1 MDGSTSP
8 LGSEGIDYIPFY
20 PYFFLKDLVAF
31 LIFLAILSTLVFF
44 YPNLLSD
51 ADNYIKSNPL
61 VTPAHIV
68 PEWYFLFFYAILRSI
83 PNKLLGVLYLVISLL
98 IIFLVPFIDSGICQV
113 GQFRPMFQ
121 FWFWSFICNLAVIS
135 WLGAQIV
142 DEPFIC
148 YSKISILNF
157 FIDIFVFLPL
167 VNLLESD
174 CHEKK

>member
-31 LIFLAILSTLVFF
+31 LIFLAILLNLVFF

-68 PEWYFLFFYAILRSI
+68 PE
-83 PNKLLGVLYLVISLL
+83 
-98 IIFLVPFIDSGICQV
+98 
-113 GQFRPMFQ
+113 
-121 FWFWSFICNLAVIS
+121 
-135 WLGAQIV
+135 
-142 DEPFIC
+142 
-148 YSKISILNF
+148 
-157 FIDIFVFLPL
+157 
-167 VNLLESD
+167 
-174 CHEKK
+174 